1 MKTIQDV
8 IDKRNELF
16 EKMMDN
22 ASFDIIYNGETISGK
37 DEEEM
42 LRKMQKLDDA
52 IYDFQ
57 HDDCGCGERM
67 RLEVLKSLI
76 KDIEKYV

>member
-1 MKTIQDV
+1 MWD
-8 IDKRNELF
+8 L
-16 EKMMDN
+16 
-22 ASFDIIYNGETISGK
+22 ASHLLECEFTE
-37 DEEEM
+37 DEEEL

-67 RLEVLKSLI
+67 RLEVLKTLVW
-76 KDIEKYV
+76 DIEKYV

>member
-1 MKTIQDV
+1 M
-8 IDKRNELF
+8 
-16 EKMMDN
+16 
-22 ASFDIIYNGETISGK
+22 IYNGDLAGEE
-37 DEEEM
+37 DEEEL

-67 RLEVLKSLI
+67 RLEVLKTLVR
-76 KDIEKYV
+76 DIEKYV